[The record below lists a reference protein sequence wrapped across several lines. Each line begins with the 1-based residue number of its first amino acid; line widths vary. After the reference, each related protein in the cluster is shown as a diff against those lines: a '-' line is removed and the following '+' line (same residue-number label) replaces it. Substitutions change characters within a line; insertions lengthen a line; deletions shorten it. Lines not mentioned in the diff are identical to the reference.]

1 MSSSHVQRECEKW
14 ILDFWLPEKFRLN
27 FKKKRLKMQGRGE
40 FEFDAVSLDMKIIGN
55 ISTAS
60 AFTHRRSI
68 GSGKKSKLRADCLML
83 ALCSA
88 EKKLMILTEASMH
101 ELAIKEQA
109 NGRLPF
115 DIEFHYVELPETLKQ
130 KLAISQ
136 DEASMENRGTSQ
148 PST

>member
-14 ILDFWLPEKFRLN
+14 ILDSWLPEKFGLN

-40 FEFDAVSLDMKIIGN
+40 FEFDAVSLDMKIVGN

-109 NGRLPF
+109 NGRLPL